1 MRIKDAAG
9 MAAALALVS
18 GCMAFFMATRLY
30 TRTDGWQFTSLLF
43 YGWIFLFL
51 AFSFAVWLSRR

>member
-1 MRIKDAAG
+1 